1 MDPGQAIPH
10 RSLLVRALAFSFGLV
25 ALVLGLTG
33 FFVPGLPGTPF
44 LLVAAWLFS
53 LSSRRL
59 YRWMITNRMF
69 GQIVVDYRNG
79 YGIPRRIKVIA
90 ISAVVVAVSTSV
102 TLGLE
107 VLWHRLGLI
116 ALGAVGI
123 FFILTRPTTELV
135 REERG
140 LSVARDER
148 R

>member
-10 RSLLVRALAFSFGLV
+10 RSPLVRAGAFAVGLV
-25 ALVLGLTG
+25 ALGLGLTG

-69 GQIVVDYRNG
+69 GQIVADYRAG
-79 YGIPRRIKVIA
+79 FGIPRRIKAIA
-90 ISAVVVAVSTSV
+90 VTAVVLALSASV
-102 TLGLE
+102 IYGLE
-107 VLWHRLGLI
+107 VWWHRVGLI

-123 FFILTRPTTELV
+123 WFILTRPTTERV
-135 REERG
+135 RAEEQP
-140 LSVARDER
+140 SR
-148 R
+148 RS